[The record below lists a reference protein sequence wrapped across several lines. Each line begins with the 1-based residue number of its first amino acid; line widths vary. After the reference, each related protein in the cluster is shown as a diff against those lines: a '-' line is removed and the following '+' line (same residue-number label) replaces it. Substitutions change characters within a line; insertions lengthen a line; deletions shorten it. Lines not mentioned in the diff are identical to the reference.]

1 MKTILQIA
9 LIFLSLNCIAQIPT
23 NGLQRAYDF
32 TNGNLTDA
40 ANSNNFLQNGTS
52 LLNVDDRFSTVNNSI
67 SLNGDYLSSSNF
79 GFTNLT
85 ISFWIRTDINDG
97 NERTIFDKSTR
108 SGANFSINGPGSGFF
123 IFLKNGKI
131 GVKTSRRV
139 VANNNTGAQGYAI
152 SNLQFSEFIANDSWR
167 HVTITVKK
175 EATQF
180 NTSSGRNTYPFTYNY
195 YVDDVLEQTRVENVQ
210 VGGIF
215 TSQGINTAANFTV
228 GNNNSGSLTAINQFN
243 QTVDDIYIY
252 NRVLSASEVTQI
264 TTDNNYTVC
273 ETPDIADFSTSNI
286 TENTATLVL
295 PQTNTFDVA
304 YGLSSQP
311 FNTHTI
317 INDVNGNV
325 NLTSLILSS
334 EYTVRYRKK
343 CTGNTTYSLA
353 SGWSLP
359 ETFRTKGP
367 LFVKAN
373 ATGLNDGSSWAN
385 AFTSLQDALANVNAN
400 EEIWVAAGTY
410 KASTTDRTQ
419 SFIVNDDDLKL
430 YGGFAGTETSI
441 AQRDVVNNET
451 ILSGDLMSN
460 DNAVIDFGE
469 STRSDNTQH
478 IIRLNAQNTSID
490 GFTISDGHTIGASNE
505 SGAAIFVTVSNP
517 LGFTVNNCIIK
528 NNVADNGAFF
538 RFSSLGAY
546 SSGTRNVNITN
557 TIVENNL
564 SRIGTIY
571 LRDANAEDT
580 NVTLYN
586 CLFKDNVVKDRTGG
600 PAGFAGSVVWA
611 VSNSIPSRLTITLN
625 IINTT
630 AVNNEDL
637 GTNGGLNN
645 FTRSPIVFGESSSTM
660 VTDIS
665 NTIVWNNTTTNG
677 NTSRAVSAGNNTST
691 GTVSI
696 SNSISNDDFSNI
708 AAGSKVN
715 TSNTDPLFTSTTDF
729 TLQTTSPAKD
739 FGDNSKLP
747 APLNIDLAGNSRIF
761 NVAVDLG
768 AYEFGATT
776 FRPILNILATNGT
789 VTTNPNPTN
798 GAYDFLETVSLTAV
812 PNAGFEFTGW
822 SGDLSGNAAS
832 EQLLMDSNKALTATF
847 APIQR
852 TLTIN
857 SVGGTITTNP
867 NPVNGTY
874 DNGTVVTITVTPN
887 IGFMFDG
894 WSGDATGNANP
905 LMITMDGDKV
915 ITAEYL
921 KNRVFVDQN
930 ATGANDGSSWAD
942 AYTSLQNA
950 LDNNP
955 ISDFWIKAGT
965 YVPGTVSSD
974 IFTLLENQAL
984 YGGFNGTET
993 MLSQRDPSMNVTIL
1007 SGDLLGND
1015 DGNLV
1020 FGNVTYS
1027 DNSTRILQILQ
1038 DGAIVDGL
1046 TISGGNADGG
1056 NSSLKSGAGIRII
1069 ESCKKAT
1076 FNNVIF
1082 TDNRVESAGVVFYQH
1097 VASQTGN
1104 YDYEFSNCEFKNN
1117 LGRFSTAF
1125 YGVNPRTNGTLTTT
1139 FTNCSFHDNVA
1150 ANLSNTDTGRNA
1162 ILWFRTDVA
1171 TTHNGI
1177 LTNCTITNNSLNGTS
1192 ASSVGVISASR
1203 VGGTCNLEINNTIV
1217 WDNKLSN
1224 GNEQTSVRQWETQT
1238 VPNTVTIANSLAPDG
1253 FSNWTNTS
1261 NIVTTDPM
1269 FNDPTT
1275 EDYTLIV
1282 GSPAIDTGDN
1292 TFVTQSEDLAGNNR
1306 IINGTVDLGAY
1317 EFGNSSTTYV
1327 WNGVSWNISPEGN
1340 ITASDNMIIQSGA
1353 TASLNTAIT
1362 VGNLT
1367 IENGAILDI
1376 NAGDVTINNDLI
1388 NNGIITGTNS
1398 SIMNGSSLQTISG
1411 IGSIQNLSIDNINNV
1426 TITSSQDLLGTLEVI
1441 TGNLSMNGNL
1451 TFKSDATSTAVIA
1464 PLGNGASITGNV
1476 KVERYIPASNRSFR
1490 FLASSVTGESIFD
1503 SWQESAVNVSGF
1515 GIQVTGTPGTAGV
1528 NDVTTGLDQTST
1540 GNPSMFTWDEVLQ
1553 SWNSINN
1560 TKTEILTTGSFYRT
1574 FVRGDRTT
1582 DLTTNTPS
1590 ITATTLRATGL
1601 LTTGTVAINPTV
1613 GASEFFAVSNPYQSK
1628 LNLGTTTSSNI
1639 GTDMYYWDPTVGPN
1653 GTYSTINVTSG
1664 NVGTSGFATN
1674 ILEPGQAVFFT
1685 ATGTASVIIN
1695 ESDKVSGVSN
1705 VDVFSTPSAQQFL
1718 RIKLYQT
1725 LRFQNNQTES
1735 DGLYIQF
1742 DSQFSDALNF
1752 NDAYKWDGLNAN
1764 IAIKKG
1770 NDRLSVERRTL
1781 PLLDEIVPLDI
1792 TNYIVNDYTM
1802 AINLDILPG
1811 RNVFI
1816 KDNFTGVQ
1824 TPVNQG
1830 IQTLVNFNV
1839 DPNNQMSIAPNRFE
1853 IVFQNVTLSADDHTS
1868 LENTIRLYPNP
1879 VVDGIL
1885 NIDTAG
1891 IEMEESVIRIYNTIG
1906 QQVVTKKVEVNTGG
1920 IIRITNLHE
1929 LSDGVYI
1936 IKLTIGD
1943 RSVIQRFIKK

>member
-1 MKTILQIA
+1 MNSRLLSVFLLFCSIA
-9 LIFLSLNCIAQIPT
+9 FGQIPT

-32 TNGNLTDA
+32 TNGSLAEA
-40 ANSNNFLQNGTS
+40 ANGENFTQNGTA
-52 LLNVDDRFSTVNNSI
+52 LTTLNDRFSNTNNSI

-79 GFTNLT
+79 AFTDFS
-85 ISFWIRTDINDG
+85 ISFWIKTDINDA

-108 SGANFSINGPGSGFF
+108 PGASFNINGPGSGFF
-123 IFLKNGKI
+123 IFLKDGKI
-131 GVKTSRRV
+131 GIKTARRV
-139 VANNNTGAQGYAI
+139 VANNNTTLQGYAI
-152 SNLQFSEFIANDSWR
+152 SNIVFEEFIANDTWR
-167 HVTITVKK
+167 QVTITIKK

-180 NTSSGRNTYPFTYNY
+180 NTASGRNTYPFTHNY
-195 YVDDVLEQTRVENVQ
+195 YVDNVLEQTRVDNVQ
-210 VGGIF
+210 VGSIF
-215 TSQGINTAANFTV
+215 TSQGINTAVNFTV
-228 GNNNSGSLTAINQFN
+228 NNNQSGSLAAINTFD

-252 NRVLSASEVTQI
+252 NRVLTASEVSQI
-264 TTDNNYTVC
+264 TTDNSYTVC

-295 PQTNTFDVA
+295 PQTDTFDVA

-325 NLTSLILSS
+325 NLNSLIFSS

-343 CTGNTTYSLA
+343 CNGNTTYNPA
-353 SGWSLP
+353 SGWSFP
-359 ETFRTKGP
+359 TTFRTEGP
-367 LFVKAN
+367 LFVNVN
-373 ATGLNDGSSWAN
+373 ATGLNDGSSWTN
-385 AFTSLQDALANVNAN
+385 AYTSLHDALANVNSG
-400 EEIWVAAGTY
+400 EEIWVASGTY
-410 KASTTDRTQ
+410 KADATDRTQ

-441 AQRDVVNNET
+441 SQRDVANNET
-451 ILSGDLMSN
+451 ILSGDLLSN
-460 DNAVIDFGE
+460 DNTVIDFGE

-478 IIRLNAQNTSID
+478 IVRLNAQNTTID

-505 SGAAIFVTVSNP
+505 SGAAIYITVLNP

-538 RFSSLGAY
+538 TFSSLGAY
-546 SSGTRNVNITN
+546 SSGTRNVHVTN
-557 TIVENNL
+557 TVVENNL

-580 NVTLYN
+580 NVSLYN

-600 PAGFAGSVVWA
+600 PAGYAGSVVWA
-611 VSNSIPSRLTITLN
+611 VSNSVPARLTITLDV
-625 IINTT
+625 INCTV
-630 AVNNEDL
+630 VNNQDL

-645 FTRSPIVFGESSSTM
+645 FTRSPIVFGENGSTM
-660 VTDIS
+660 VTGIA
-665 NTIVWNNTTTNG
+665 NTIVWNNTTTSG
-677 NTSRAVSAGNNTST
+677 NTSRAVSIGNNASV
-691 GTVSI
+691 GTVLI
-696 SNSISNDDFSNI
+696 SDSISNDDFSNI
-708 AAGSKVN
+708 AAGSTVN
-715 TSNTDPLFTSTTDF
+715 TSNADPLFTSATDF

-747 APLNIDLAGNSRIF
+747 APLNVDLAGNSRIF
-761 NVAVDLG
+761 NVAVDMG

-776 FRPILNILATNGT
+776 FRPIINILATDGS

-798 GAYDFLETVSLTAV
+798 GAYDFLETVTLTPVA
-812 PNAGFEFTGW
+812 NAGFEFTGW

-874 DNGTVVTITVTPN
+874 DNGTVVTITVTSN
-887 IGFMFDG
+887 TGFMFDG

-905 LMITMDGDKV
+905 LLITMDGDKI

-930 ATGANDGSSWAD
+930 ATGANDGTSWAD

-1020 FGNVTYS
+1020 FGNTTYS

-1056 NSSLKSGAGIRII
+1056 ISSLKSGAGIRII
-1069 ESCKKAT
+1069 ESCKSMT
-1076 FNNVIF
+1076 INNVIF
-1082 TDNRVESAGVVFYQH
+1082 TNNRVEAAGVVYYTH
-1097 VASQTGN
+1097 TSSQTGN
-1104 YDYEFSNCEFKNN
+1104 YDYTFTNCEFKNN

-1125 YGVNPRTNGTLTTT
+1125 YGVNPRTNGTITTT
-1139 FTNCSFHDNVA
+1139 FTNCSFHDNVT

-1192 ASSVGVISASR
+1192 TSPVGVISASR

-1261 NIVTTDPM
+1261 NIFTTDPM
-1269 FNDPTT
+1269 FNDPST

-1292 TFVTQSEDLAGNNR
+1292 MFFPASILED
-1306 IINGTVDLGAY
+1306 INGNTRIVGGTIDMGAY
-1317 EFGNSSTTYV
+1317 EY
-1327 WNGVSWNISPEGN
+1327 
-1340 ITASDNMIIQSGA
+1340 
-1353 TASLNTAIT
+1353 
-1362 VGNLT
+1362 
-1367 IENGAILDI
+1367 
-1376 NAGDVTINNDLI
+1376 
-1388 NNGIITGTNS
+1388 
-1398 SIMNGSSLQTISG
+1398 
-1411 IGSIQNLSIDNINNV
+1411 
-1426 TITSSQDLLGTLEVI
+1426 
-1441 TGNLSMNGNL
+1441 
-1451 TFKSDATSTAVIA
+1451 
-1464 PLGNGASITGNV
+1464 
-1476 KVERYIPASNRSFR
+1476 
-1490 FLASSVTGESIFD
+1490 
-1503 SWQESAVNVSGF
+1503 
-1515 GIQVTGTPGTAGV
+1515 
-1528 NDVTTGLDQTST
+1528 
-1540 GNPSMFTWDEVLQ
+1540 
-1553 SWNSINN
+1553 
-1560 TKTEILTTGSFYRT
+1560 
-1574 FVRGDRTT
+1574 
-1582 DLTTNTPS
+1582 
-1590 ITATTLRATGL
+1590 
-1601 LTTGTVAINPTV
+1601 
-1613 GASEFFAVSNPYQSK
+1613 
-1628 LNLGTTTSSNI
+1628 
-1639 GTDMYYWDPTVGPN
+1639 DPTL
-1653 GTYSTINVTSG
+1653 STEEV
-1664 NVGTSGFATN
+1664 A
-1674 ILEPGQAVFFT
+1674 
-1685 ATGTASVIIN
+1685 
-1695 ESDKVSGVSN
+1695 
-1705 VDVFSTPSAQQFL
+1705 L
-1718 RIKLYQT
+1718 R
-1725 LRFQNNQTES
+1725 
-1735 DGLYIQF
+1735 
-1742 DSQFSDALNF
+1742 
-1752 NDAYKWDGLNAN
+1752 
-1764 IAIKKG
+1764 
-1770 NDRLSVERRTL
+1770 
-1781 PLLDEIVPLDI
+1781 PLD
-1792 TNYIVNDYTM
+1792 
-1802 AINLDILPG
+1802 
-1811 RNVFI
+1811 
-1816 KDNFTGVQ
+1816 FTV
-1824 TPVNQG
+1824 
-1830 IQTLVNFNV
+1830 
-1839 DPNNQMSIAPNRFE
+1839 
-1853 IVFQNVTLSADDHTS
+1853 
-1868 LENTIRLYPNP
+1868 YPNP
-1879 VVDGIL
+1879 AKATL
-1885 NIDTAG
+1885 NIQTTEN
-1891 IEMEESVIRIYNTIG
+1891 IQTITIFDMTG
-1906 QQVVTKKVEVNTGG
+1906 KQVLTTDEKTIDVSRLQSGMYILQVTSNQKNSTK
-1920 IIRITNLHE
+1920 
-1929 LSDGVYI
+1929 
-1936 IKLTIGD
+1936 
-1943 RSVIQRFIKK
+1943 RFIKQ